1 MANITAHRTGQI
13 QRAVLNILMQHPE
26 GLRAKDV
33 LQKVADNL
41 ELTDFE
47 KGSYASG
54 VRRFE
59 KIARFSTIGLVKAG
73 WLIKDSGIWSVTP
86 DGKTALSQHKDV
98 EDFKK
103 AVDAKYRE
111 WEAGQPEDVEVDA
124 SEESVS
130 SIATLEEAEENA
142 WTEISDY
149 LAELPPYDFQDL
161 VAGLIEAMGYH
172 VSYVSPPGPDRG
184 VDIVAT
190 VDPLGI
196 QGTRI
201 KVQVKRRADKADAE
215 SIRSFLSLV
224 NDNDAGIFV
233 NLGGFTSE
241 AERTARDQER
251 RKLTLIDGQRL
262 LALWVEHYRKLKD
275 APRRLLPVKPIYFL
289 NLGE

>member
-1 MANITAHRTGQI
+1 MANITAHRTGEI
-13 QRAVLNILMQHPE
+13 QRAVLNILTQHPE

-33 LQKVADNL
+33 LQKVADSL

-47 KGSYASG
+47 KGNYASG

-111 WEAGQPEDVEVDA
+111 WEAGQPEDKEVET

-130 SIATLEEAEENA
+130 SIATLEEAEEDA

-149 LAELPPYDFQDL
+149 LSELPPYDFQDL

-201 KVQVKRRADKADAE
+201 KVQVKRRADKADADA
-215 SIRSFLSLV
+215 IRSFLSLI

-233 NLGGFTSE
+233 NLGGFTNE
-241 AERTARDQER
+241 AERIAREQER
-251 RKLTLIDGQRL
+251 RKLTLIDGQKL
-262 LALWVEHYRKLKD
+262 LALWVEHYSKLKD
-275 APRRLLPVKPIYFL
+275 TPRRLLPVKPIYFL